1 MIVKVIQNSFRFIFL
16 ILVQVWVLNH
26 VQWNGYVNPYI
37 YILFILLLPI
47 ETPSWLVMVLGFLI
61 GVILDMF
68 SNTGG
73 IHAAAT
79 VFMAFARPGVLRLI
93 APRDGYESETK
104 ISAWSMGFKWFL
116 TYTVMMVLLHH
127 LVYFYLEVF
136 RFSEFFMTFAKA
148 ILNSAITAALI
159 LSGHYLF
166 SRQQGVKNEY
176 FKR

>member
-1 MIVKVIQNSFRFIFL
+1 MIVKILQNSVRFIFL
-16 ILVQVWVLNH
+16 ILIQVWVLNL
-26 VQWNGYVNPYI
+26 VQWNGFINPYV
-37 YILFILLLPI
+37 YVLFILLLPI
-47 ETPSWLVMVLGFLI
+47 ETPNWLVLLLGFLI

-73 IHAAAT
+73 LHAAAT

-104 ISAWSMGFKWFL
+104 ISALTMGFKWFL
-116 TYTVMMVLLHH
+116 TYTCILVVLHH
-127 LVYFYLEVF
+127 LLYFYLEVF

-148 ILNSAITAALI
+148 LLNSVITIVLI
-159 LSGHYLF
+159 LAGHYLF
-166 SRQQGVKNEY
+166 SRQAKNEY